1 MISVMT
7 ATMSRK
13 KKKWNNRHEEVV
25 VVAVLEAKV
34 DQEAEVE
41 VRARTDNRVTM
52 KTDE

>member
-1 MISVMT
+1 MISVMI

-13 KKKWNNRHEEVV
+13 KRNWNNRHEEVGAEVEVV
-25 VVAVLEAKV
+25 VVAVL
-34 DQEAEVE
+34 EAEVE